1 MAAPADK
8 SVRASGF
15 PQGETETLRAQL
27 NNAIDTIRAMAAK
40 LDVLTA
46 KLNADAGVA
55 DTNYATD
62 FVSSLTDS
70 TGTTPPCKIAV
81 AG

>member
-8 SVRASGF
+8 QVKAAGH
-15 PQGETETLRAQL
+15 PQSEVEVLRGQV
-27 NNAIDTIRAMAAK
+27 NNLIDTQRALTAK

-46 KLNADAGVA
+46 KLNADAGVT

-70 TGTTPPCKIAV
+70 TGTVPPCKV
-81 AG
+81 TLVG